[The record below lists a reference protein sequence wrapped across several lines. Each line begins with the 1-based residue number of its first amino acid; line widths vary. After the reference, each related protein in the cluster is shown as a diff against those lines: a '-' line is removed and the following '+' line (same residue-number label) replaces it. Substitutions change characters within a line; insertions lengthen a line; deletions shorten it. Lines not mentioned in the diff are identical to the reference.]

1 MRSKIRGITQRER
14 GRENTVAASKQH
26 AFFFSFSLVVELRER
41 EREREREE
49 KRESANEENKS
60 RHVSLSHF
68 FQFSSLLCAWERAQT
83 MAPIAALSRAV
94 AALATALVVR
104 VSGVQLLWIVRA
116 REREGASLIVNC
128 VEYYGERDGR
138 EKFQPFLPSH
148 FSAMRCSS
156 AVIF

>member
-41 EREREREE
+41 EREREE

-68 FQFSSLLCAWERAQT
+68 FQFSSRMCAWERAQA
-83 MAPIAALSRAV
+83 MAPIAAFSRAV

-148 FSAMRCSS
+148 FPAMRCSS

>member
-1 MRSKIRGITQRER
+1 MRSKIRGITHRER

-26 AFFFSFSLVVELRER
+26 AVFFPFSLVVELR

-104 VSGVQLLWIVRA
+104 VSGVQLLGIVRA

-128 VEYYGERDGR
+128 VEYYGERDGG

>member
-26 AFFFSFSLVVELRER
+26 AVFFPFSLVVELR